1 MFQDNVVVW
10 VFLPLKLGSTRPKK
24 KHLLIKNEGSE
35 QVKNLKMCLIKIR
48 IFTGKAEGL

>member
-10 VFLPLKLGSTRPKK
+10 GFLPLKLGSTRPKK

-35 QVKNLKMCLIKIR
+35 QVKKLKMCLIKIR